1 MLNLSPN
8 TGIDSLFNLNTES
21 TLLTNIPVTT
31 FAEPPLF
38 SITTLPPPPTPLII
52 DLQQTPVPTPP
63 TVPRSSLQDVP
74 NFGSLFRRRDDEDK
88 DKEPSAGSNQ
98 GSKRRRARK
107 EPESISAPNEKTSKT
122 SGKSYEGSKS
132 QQKTAG
138 ESAQT
143 EEPMHTTKD
152 LEEPVYQEFKIGVTK
167 DQPNKETSQFPVW
180 FQRPTK
186 LPSLYRYCN
195 KTLPNAHGPVQPW
208 ITFVMNRLKVDT
220 LTPELL
226 TGPTFEL
233 MKGSCKSLVELEYLF
248 EEVYMAT
255 TDQLNWNNLKGQQ
268 YPHDLRKPLTL
279 IPNSQGR
286 HVIPFYHFIN
296 NDLEY
301 LSGGNLL
308 KMSTPN
314 TESLLCVEDL
324 QLGVKSYQKKLNLTK
339 PNTYILDL
347 KRREAYTA
355 YSNPRGFIYQNK
367 DKKNRLMRIDELY
380 KFSDGTLNDVRTALN
395 DRLKG
400 IRMEYLPQTIWRQ
413 NDKDKAGAMIQA
425 IDKQLKTRRIM
436 RSL

>member
-38 SITTLPPPPTPLII
+38 STTTLPPPPTPLII

-63 TVPRSSLQDVP
+63 TVPRSSLQDLP

-98 GSKRRRARK
+98 GSKRRQAKK

-167 DQPNKETSQFPVW
+167 DQPNEETSQFPVW

-195 KTLPNAHGPVQPW
+195 NTLPNAHGPVQPW
-208 ITFVMNRLKVDT
+208 ISSLAQKEDLQESFNELIDTPFAFSAFVMNRIKVDT

-226 TGPTFEL
+226 TSPTFEL

-339 PNTYILDL
+339 PNTYRPDL
-347 KRREAYTA
+347 KRREAYTG
-355 YSNPRGFIYQNK
+355 YSNPKGFIYPNK
-367 DKKNRLMRIDELY
+367 DKKNRLMRIDELH

-395 DRLKG
+395 DHLKG
-400 IRMEYLPQTIWRQ
+400 IRMEYLPQTI
-413 NDKDKAGAMIQA
+413 
-425 IDKQLKTRRIM
+425 
-436 RSL
+436 